1 MTVQG
6 DPIRICDA
14 DVDQLLYGR
23 HEALRCRITRA
34 ADFEHD
40 VGQEDNVIAPRVKGE
55 RRPVVDLRA
64 VELVQTLREEAVEVN
79 DDRIRARWVVILGLH
94 YDALHREAVE
104 VVIADELRAPPAELR
119 DLRVHIRE
127 LARSPK
133 TEIARPVIR
142 KFVEA
147 LAREEGGVFVVWLR
161 DVVESGVSFEQWH
174 GDIKSDRRL
183 IEAVILITVVVYR

>member
-34 ADFEHD
+34 ADFKHD

-94 YDALHREAVE
+94 YDALHRDAVD

-119 DLRVHIRE
+119 DLRVQIRE
-127 LARSPK
+127 LALRPMTEMRSP
-133 TEIARPVIR
+133 VMR
-142 KFVEA
+142 KFIEA
-147 LAREEGGVFVVWLR
+147 LAGEEDGGCVVGI
-161 DVVESGVSFEQWH
+161 DDE
-174 GDIKSDRRL
+174 
-183 IEAVILITVVVYR
+183 